1 MRSRTPIHRI
11 GEERHARI
19 LAAAL
24 EVFSKSSYWDATTD
38 EIARRAHVSK
48 RDIYAEFPDK
58 HAILAAV
65 ISRVLQTGDENL
77 RRVISDSDH
86 DRTPQRER
94 LEVIGLALMSEILSP
109 VTGFVSRLVASEC
122 INHPSIGTIY
132 FENWHA
138 RRCQLMARVFSATV
152 HLAKSG
158 TRRSCDTNLASQH
171 YLALISHLPQL
182 TAGVGMR
189 DTWNSKS
196 IQAHVRGSVDCFLKA
211 YPILA

>member
-19 LAAAL
+19 LTAAL

-77 RRVISDSDH
+77 RRVIADSSQ
-86 DRTPQRER
+86 DRMEQRER
-94 LEVIGLALMSEILSP
+94 LEIIGLALMSEILSP
-109 VTGFVSRLVASEC
+109 VTGFVARLVSSES
-122 INHPSIGTIY
+122 ISHPSIGSIY
-132 FENWHA
+132 FESWHA
-138 RRCQLMARVFSATV
+138 RRCELIAQVFLGNTQP
-152 HLAKSG
+152 AKSKA
-158 TRRSCDTNLASQH
+158 RRPHDTSQASQH

-189 DTWNSKS
+189 DTWNPKS
-196 IQAHVRGSVDCFLKA
+196 IQVHVKSAVDCFLKA